1 MPMTLVATSEGRRLV
16 PFFEVRR
23 GVAALGQ
30 AAVHVYHRGE
40 PFFIPQPALGTL
52 DEARS
57 LQVLDFV
64 SQVVTAQTTAGDI
77 PRSNVIGIVAP
88 R

>member
-1 MPMTLVATSEGRRLV
+1 V
-16 PFFEVRR
+16 PLFVVRR
-23 GVAALGQ
+23 GVAAPGE

-40 PFFIPQPALGTL
+40 PFFIPRPELGAV

-64 SQVVTAQTTAGDI
+64 SQVISAQITDDNIPKVSAIGLVTT
-77 PRSNVIGIVAP
+77 R
-88 R
+88 